1 MYFLSVGPRR
11 APAPAETTTKLLRTS
26 LSCQGPPAPTRRFRI
41 GLIFNPLVEAPTE
54 TAAPGDSE
62 SQDHA
67 VEALQG
73 FCLPGALRASLAAL
87 PHRTSW
93 GTTTPSPRT
102 SPPHVCGSPSRPGGA
117 GPASSARLCAIRTP
131 LRRRGDEVR
140 LFPNGRISTL
150 SVAWCL
156 TAPFS
161 SEGECR
167 SRSASPVSSCQLTA
181 RTFDTRRL
189 VVALRL
195 LRHRV
200 SADCPRHPMTRT

>member
-1 MYFLSVGPRR
+1 MLLDQSDSDGLVR
-11 APAPAETTTKLLRTS
+11 PAEGSPNR
-26 LSCQGPPAPTRRFRI
+26 AI
-41 GLIFNPLVEAPTE
+41 
-54 TAAPGDSE
+54 
-62 SQDHA
+62 
-67 VEALQG
+67 
-73 FCLPGALRASLAAL
+73 GALRSPATPRVLLAHGIRK
-87 PHRTSW
+87 PRSGRTRQPDRTSR
-93 GTTTPSPRT
+93 GTMTRTQRT
-102 SPPHVCGSPSRPGGA
+102 SPPQVCGSPSRPGPPEA
-117 GPASSARLCAIRTP
+117 AASARLYAIRTP
-131 LRRRGDEVR
+131 LRRRDDRAR